1 MLFAGIP
8 PRERRDA
15 ARKALEA
22 VGLAGRC
29 AHRPA
34 QLSGGESQRV
44 AIARALANRP
54 EVVLADE
61 PTGNLDSGTA
71 RDVIELI
78 LRHVRQHGATL
89 ILVTH
94 DEELAKE
101 STDRVVRLKDGRLD

>member
-1 MLFAGIP
+1 
-8 PRERRDA
+8 
-15 ARKALEA
+15 LEA